1 MYNAHV
7 KLEHLAFPE
16 GDFHVEIA
24 QLVVRLEY
32 NLHAKGIN
40 GLLGTPRYSHISHH
54 LFCSS
59 LIQAEADHVLEALE
73 GIIESLENSV

>member
-32 NLHAKGIN
+32 NLHAKGRN
-40 GLLGTPRYSHISHH
+40 GLLDTPRYSHISRH
-54 LFCSS
+54 LFYSS
-59 LIQAEADHVLEALE
+59 LIPAEVGDVLEALA
-73 GIIESLENSV
+73 LKV